1 MDYEKSYSNPATA
14 KPPQAL
20 NGFAGSR
27 PTSVQAIAANGMPR
41 IPRATT
47 ADSWDRN
54 TNLEMMP
61 SNSRQNLVP
70 VGQNSRRYDDQEDMG
85 RSAYNRPTRPQ
96 NNPYAVSRPQAN
108 PYASKQGQSNPY
120 YSHDDERSYR

>member
-70 VGQNSRRYDDQEDMG
+70 VGQNS
-85 RSAYNRPTRPQ
+85 
-96 NNPYAVSRPQAN
+96 VSTTQKPCLVTVECLLWSVHATLTFTFIVE
-108 PYASKQGQSNPY
+108 AL
-120 YSHDDERSYR
+120 